1 MNNNHEILENL
12 IFIRDDD
19 LCLDSNPYNGKYF
32 IARITAVPVLFVVSA
47 IGSFAPLI
55 AKHNKYFR
63 IPGWCFQAIKFF
75 GSGVIIATGFIH
87 LMAESSRNL
96 TNICL
101 GSPFVDYPFA
111 EGIALIA
118 LFLIFFFDVIAHH
131 KLNEKAKRDFNKMG
145 NIEDTTKTSISTSS
159 EEINNDNNTNT
170 FQIQEL
176 KESHISMT
184 RDLEA
189 LTTTSTTNINHDEER
204 SNSNSI
210 TESSSQS
217 SINYKQ
223 ENERND
229 SQNNNNPR
237 NLKNLESLYQQILNC
252 IVLECG
258 IVLHSIFVGLSLA
271 IAGDEF
277 ITLYIAICFHQMF
290 EGLGLGTRF
299 ATTPWP
305 QGKKY
310 IPWVMSLAYS
320 FTTPFA
326 CGIGL
331 IVRESYPPGSR
342 TALITTGV
350 FDAACAGILIY
361 NSIAE
366 LMAYDFMYSG
376 DFENKSINKILVAFF
391 YLTLG
396 AFAMALIGK
405 WA

>member
-1 MNNNHEILENL
+1 MENNFDVLEHL
-12 IFIRDDD
+12 IFIREDDV
-19 LCLDSNPYNGKYF
+19 CLDSNPYNGKYF
-32 IARITAVPVLFVVSA
+32 VARITAVPVLFVVSA
-47 IGSFAPLI
+47 LGSFAPLI
-55 AKHNKYFR
+55 AKYNKKFK
-63 IPGWCFQAIKFF
+63 IPNWCFQAIKFF

-96 TNICL
+96 TMKCL
-101 GSPFVDYPFA
+101 GSPFIDYPFA

-118 LFLIFFFDVIAHH
+118 LFIIFFFDVIAHH
-131 KLNEKAKRDFNKMG
+131 KLSQKAKRKIANSEISEVSSTTNVGIDTNKV
-145 NIEDTTKTSISTSS
+145 NEFENKNRDIEALNGSENNNNNQDDVTLENNLYNKSSSSTSS
-159 EEINNDNNTNT
+159 INSK
-170 FQIQEL
+170 Q
-176 KESHISMT
+176 
-184 RDLEA
+184 
-189 LTTTSTTNINHDEER
+189 STAIIH
-204 SNSNSI
+204 
-210 TESSSQS
+210 
-217 SINYKQ
+217 
-223 ENERND
+223 
-229 SQNNNNPR
+229 QNNY
-237 NLKNLESLYQQILNC
+237 KNLESVYQQILNC

-258 IVLHSIFVGLSLA
+258 IIFHSIFVGLSLA

-277 ITLYIAICFHQMF
+277 ITLYVAICFHQCF

-305 QGKKY
+305 KNKRY

-331 IVRESYPPGSR
+331 IVRNSYPPGSR

-376 DFENKSINKILVAFF
+376 DFENESITKILIAFF